1 LIHLNPKLVLVLLN
15 KVEAILLSDC
25 PSLTDILL
33 KEFATEKEVLG
44 LSEKRANMKAKAM
57 KLCHRDKL
65 ALVCWPSIRWT
76 IFSILIG
83 KVIMPT
89 KLASRKNENIAQS
102 RV

>member
-15 KVEAILLSDC
+15 VVEAILLSDC

-44 LSEKRANMKAKAM
+44 LSEKRANMEAKAM
-57 KLCHRDKL
+57 KLCHGDVL
-65 ALVCWPSIRWT
+65 APVLWSSILRWT

-89 KLASRKNENIAQS
+89 KLASGKKQDIA
-102 RV
+102 